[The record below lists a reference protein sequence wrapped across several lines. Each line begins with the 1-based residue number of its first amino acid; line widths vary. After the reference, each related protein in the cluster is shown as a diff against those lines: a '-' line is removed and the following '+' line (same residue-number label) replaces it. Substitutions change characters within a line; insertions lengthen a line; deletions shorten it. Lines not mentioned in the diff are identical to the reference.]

1 MSEQGDGFTKHVL
14 RVTSQRWLTD
24 ADVSRSIWSHFAV
37 LFVPDGTP
45 AMMSGQAYVYITSGK
60 NTDEAPPTLAS
71 KDSRYIFPTA
81 VVQSV
86 RCVTLT
92 LFQIPNAP
100 IQFWAEGPQA
110 PNRTEDA
117 IIAYTVSSKN
127 TYNSCRHRHRRM
139 HDPLQ
144 CTRWL
149 ASIRLRSLDEK
160 EEPTRERGVTG
171 LAHTMDAS
179 LTRLALLCSSC
190 VALFRRVF
198 SLC

>member
-1 MSEQGDGFTKHVL
+1 MSEQGEGFTKHVL

-37 LFVPDGTP
+37 LFVPDGTSP
-45 AMMSGQAYVYITSGK
+45 AAMMSGQAYVYITSGK

-100 IQFWAEGPQA
+100 IQFWAEGGPSTA

-117 IIAYTVSSKN
+117 IIAYTVSS
-127 TYNSCRHRHRRM
+127 THSTQRPTQSLQARH
-139 HDPLQ
+139 
-144 CTRWL
+144 
-149 ASIRLRSLDEK
+149 AVVRS
-160 EEPTRERGVTG
+160 RAAVRCGW
-171 LAHTMDAS
+171 
-179 LTRLALLCSSC
+179 
-190 VALFRRVF
+190 VAQ
-198 SLC
+198 